1 MTNTIKTAKW
11 VELLD
16 REYLSDYI
24 KDGGSAVKIA
34 VTSEESRSELSRQ
47 LSARCDERGYLFATL
62 DAVSRRVHMPQ
73 DVFFGLAL
81 QFDWRL
87 LARRVVLNLL
97 DRKSFLVEGIDPVS
111 THNVVDAVARIN
123 DLEPRTVLLELR
135 PALEAEVTKN
145 PRMAR
150 AFRIAMTH
158 LCILEKEDDASGN
171 YAGQVLLDWITGVN
185 SRIGNLRQYQIHTPI
200 NRTTARYF
208 LESALY
214 WVRFSGYSGTV
225 ILLDNSRVTVVKN
238 PKDGKRYYTRTMTM
252 EHFEFLRELI
262 DDVEQ
267 LTGTLF
273 VTLTDYTFVDPQSPR
288 GWAIYPALRTRVMD
302 DVRDRNLVNP
312 SAALVRIERPH
323 VSGLIAE

>member
-1 MTNTIKTAKW
+1 MTNTIRIAKW
-11 VELLD
+11 IELLD

-24 KDGGSAVKIA
+24 RDGGSAVKIA
-34 VTSEESRSELSRQ
+34 VTAEECRHELSEQ
-47 LSARCDERGYLFATL
+47 LKAVSEDRGYLFTRL
-62 DAVSRRVHMPQ
+62 DAISRRVHMPQ
-73 DVFFGLAL
+73 DVFFGMAL

-87 LARRVVLNLL
+87 LARCVVLNLL
-97 DRKSFLVEGIDPVS
+97 DRRSFLVEGIDPAI
-111 THNVVDAVARIN
+111 TPDVVGAVARVN
-123 DLEPRTVLLELR
+123 GVEPRTVLLELR
-135 PALEAEVTKN
+135 PALETEVTKN

-158 LCILEKEDDASGN
+158 LCIMEKENDLSGN

-208 LESALY
+208 FESALY
-214 WVRFSGYSGTV
+214 WVRFAGYSGTV
-225 ILLDNSRVTVVKN
+225 ILLDNSRVSVGKN
-238 PKDGKRYYTRTMTM
+238 PKDGKRFYTRAMTM

-267 LTGTLF
+267 LTGSLF
-273 VTLTDYTFVDPQSPR
+273 ITMADYAFVDPQSPR

-302 DVRDRNLVNP
+302 DVRDRNMVNP
-312 SAALVRIERPH
+312 SAALVRLERPH
-323 VSGLIAE
+323 ASGWSTV

>member
-1 MTNTIKTAKW
+1 MTNTIRPAEW
-11 VELLD
+11 IELLD

-24 KDGGSAVKIA
+24 KDGGSAVKFA
-34 VTSEESRSELSRQ
+34 VVAEENGHQLTEQLRVCSE
-47 LSARCDERGYLFATL
+47 ERGYLVARL
-62 DAVSRRVHMPQ
+62 NAVSRRVHMPQ
-73 DVFFGLAL
+73 DIFFGLAT

-87 LARRVVLNLL
+87 LARRVVLRLL
-97 DRKSFLVEGIDPVS
+97 CRRSFLVEGIDPIS
-111 THNVVDAVARIN
+111 TSNVIDAVARAN
-123 DLEPRTVLLELR
+123 DVEQRTVLLELR

-158 LCILEKEDDASGN
+158 LCILERENDDSGN
-171 YAGQVLLDWITGVN
+171 YAGQVLLDWITGLN

-214 WVRFSGYSGTV
+214 WVRFAGYAGTV
-225 ILLDNSRVTVVKN
+225 VLLDNSRITVVKN
-238 PKDGKRYYTRTMTM
+238 PKDGKRYYTRAMTM
-252 EHFEFLRELI
+252 EHYEFLRELI

-267 LTGTLF
+267 LTGSLF
-273 VTLTDYTFVDPQSPR
+273 ITLTDYAFVDPQSPR

-312 SAALVRIERPH
+312 SAALVRLERPPTRDLNA
-323 VSGLIAE
+323 V

>member
-1 MTNTIKTAKW
+1 MTNTIGITKW
-11 VELLD
+11 IELLD

-34 VTSEESRSELSRQ
+34 VATEESRHELSGQ
-47 LSARCDERGYLFATL
+47 LRAVSEDRGYLFTRL
-62 DAVSRRVHMPQ
+62 DAISRRVHMPQ

-97 DRKSFLVEGIDPVS
+97 DRRSFLVEGIDPAS
-111 THNVVDAVARIN
+111 TPNVVGAVARAN
-123 DLEPRTVLLELR
+123 GVEPRTVLLEMR
-135 PALEAEVTKN
+135 PALETEVTKN

-158 LCILEKEDDASGN
+158 LCILEKETDVSGN

-208 LESALY
+208 FESALY
-214 WVRFSGYSGTV
+214 WVRFAGYSGTV
-225 ILLDNSRVTVVKN
+225 ILLDNSRVTVGKN
-238 PKDGKRYYTRTMTM
+238 PKDGDRFYTRAMTM

-267 LTGTLF
+267 LTGSLF
-273 VTLTDYTFVDPQSPR
+273 ITMADYAFVDPQSPR

-312 SAALVRIERPH
+312 SAALVRLEQPH
-323 VSGLIAE
+323 TSGWSTV